1 MHGTIITNS
10 DYQTQIF
17 EKALAGGTET
27 EHRKAEQKEK
37 KESKQNKNLK
47 KPNKSP
53 ENSLGKQDDEK
64 DNIQGY
70 NIDMSNDE
78 EVAGKENDARENE
91 TEKKAAYSGI

>member
-53 ENSLGKQDDEK
+53 ENSLGK
-64 DNIQGY
+64 
-70 NIDMSNDE
+70 
-78 EVAGKENDARENE
+78 
-91 TEKKAAYSGI
+91 